1 MKLNRERKREKEI
14 SFTFSF
20 SLLDS
25 FCLVSFL
32 VFIFHFR
39 HANEGISGCRSFFVL
54 LLRSDVPRK
63 KRRTSLAL
71 WQHQHCY
78 FVSANTKLWPSI
90 FIAGH
95 PGRFT

>member
-1 MKLNRERKREKEI
+1 MCDAKQEKEEDDDEIEQSEKEREKEI

-39 HANEGISGCRSFFVL
+39 HANEGISGCRLFVLFL
-54 LLRSDVPRK
+54 LLRSDVHRNK
-63 KRRTSLAL
+63 
-71 WQHQHCY
+71 
-78 FVSANTKLWPSI
+78 
-90 FIAGH
+90 
-95 PGRFT
+95 

>member
-1 MKLNRERKREKEI
+1 MMKLNRVKKREKEI

-39 HANEGISGCRSFFVL
+39 HANEGISGCRLFVCFFLAFRRASKKMKDESCVVAASTL
-54 LLRSDVPRK
+54 LLRIR
-63 KRRTSLAL
+63 
-71 WQHQHCY
+71 
-78 FVSANTKLWPSI
+78 
-90 FIAGH
+90 
-95 PGRFT
+95 